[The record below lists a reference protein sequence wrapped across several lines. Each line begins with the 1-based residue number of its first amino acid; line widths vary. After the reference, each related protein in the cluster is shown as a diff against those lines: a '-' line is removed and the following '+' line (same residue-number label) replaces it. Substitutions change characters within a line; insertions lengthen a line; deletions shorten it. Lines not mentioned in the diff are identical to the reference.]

1 MVYTAM
7 LIIYRSLS
15 KIANEDWKPYFDSL
29 WKNIGRRKIR
39 KLCNNHIVS
48 CCLLGKRLNL
58 FADEDFTEPSI
69 QKIISICDVF
79 NVMDNIREYQLYLEA
94 LDENKSAFERR
105 NAIKRLYEC
114 RTEESLYYLNEII
127 VDRDGLVP
135 DWIKKIAREY
145 YVDLCLEY
153 L

>member
-1 MVYTAM
+1 MSTKIGNRAVIQSEKILVEEKFANYT
-7 LIIYRSLS
+7 
-15 KIANEDWKPYFDSL
+15 NH
-29 WKNIGRRKIR
+29 
-39 KLCNNHIVS
+39 HIVS
-48 CCLLGKRLNL
+48 SCLLEKRVTLL
-58 FADEDFTEPSI
+58 ADEDFTEPSI

-79 NVMDNIREYQLYLEA
+79 NLMDNIREYQLYLEA

-114 RTEESLYYLNEII
+114 KTEESLYYLNEII

>member
-1 MVYTAM
+1 
-7 LIIYRSLS
+7 
-15 KIANEDWKPYFDSL
+15 
-29 WKNIGRRKIR
+29 
-39 KLCNNHIVS
+39 
-48 CCLLGKRLNL
+48 LLPKRVILL
-58 FADEDFTEPSI
+58 ADEDFTEPSI

-114 RTEESLYYLNEII
+114 RTEESLCYLNEII
-127 VDRDGLVP
+127 VDWDGLVP